1 MSRPTPRWFHTGPL
15 GAAIAVVF
23 VLALLALAV
32 LR

>member
-15 GAAIAVVF
+15 GAAVAVVF
-23 VLALLALAV
+23 ALVLLALVV